1 MKKFF
6 TSKTFLVSLLAIL
19 CIGIAAVCLI
29 LSMEKPSNFTPD
41 PVESQSVDDWQ
52 ENAST
57 VNPNDWGSAADGN
70 SSDKSTGQY
79 PKVVEE
85 NDDDVVVDFTPPQSP
100 EDAEP
105 PAIPDGKTEIKN
117 PTPEHTPNIDPEVT
131 APEPEKPVSNDPT
144 PGSTNGSGEF
154 YDPVFGWVKPGT
166 VNQQGIDS
174 DGDPNKMVGNMG

>member
-6 TSKTFLVSLLAIL
+6 TSKTFLISLLAIL
-19 CIGIAAVCLI
+19 CVGIAAVCMV

-41 PVESQSVDDWQ
+41 PVVSQIVDDWQ

-57 VNPNDWGSAADGN
+57 VSPGDWDSAAGN
-70 SSDKSTGQY
+70 GTGDKGAGQY

-85 NDDDVVVDFTPPQSP
+85 NEDEVIVDFTPPKSP

-105 PAIPDGKTEIKN
+105 PAVPDGKTEIKD
-117 PTPEHTPNIDPEVT
+117 PTPDHAPNIDPEVK
-131 APEPEKPVSNDPT
+131 APETEKPVSNDPA

-154 YDPVFGWVKPGT
+154 YDPVFGWVKPGA
-166 VNQQGIDS
+166 VNQQEIDS
-174 DGDPNKMVGNMG
+174 EGDPNKMVGNMG